1 MKAKAL
7 RGPAGQPQPP
17 SLLQKPSPGVAGRQS
32 QHLQTRARE
41 GRLALWDNR
50 ISRSWWTHFIG
61 TSPRFG
67 CLHPT
72 SCSHHFPLDL
82 RGRFLLAVHSDA
94 QLRANPSHSG
104 MSLAVLLPMPRL
116 APQGHRVQ
124 KPKSPTDTSDS
135 KGCISTN
142 STAGPRFTCTCHM
155 APSWKETVVSQTP
168 MLCHG
173 LLSDVPAQGHSR
185 L

>member
-1 MKAKAL
+1 MPGSERVHQPRQVHAHKGSERLQDAQSTSFVAGPELRAWDRGKYSIKGGEMKAKAL

-17 SLLQKPSPGVAGRQS
+17 SLLRKPSPGVEGRQS

-41 GRLALWDNR
+41 GRMALWDNR

-61 TSPRFG
+61 TSPRSG

-82 RGRFLLAVHSDA
+82 RGRLLLAVHSDA
-94 QLRANPSHSG
+94 QLRANPSRSG

-116 APQGHRVQ
+116 AP
-124 KPKSPTDTSDS
+124 
-135 KGCISTN
+135 
-142 STAGPRFTCTCHM
+142 
-155 APSWKETVVSQTP
+155 
-168 MLCHG
+168 
-173 LLSDVPAQGHSR
+173 
-185 L
+185 